1 MLYSLTV
8 ILWATALLSI
18 VYFYQKWTSYKAF
31 RAAALQHGCKRPP
44 KYPHTEPFFGTDLLR
59 ERNKLKKEGR
69 LMRSLGAHYELLG
82 KTYQERFFDLTIINT
97 KEARNIQ
104 QVTALGFNDYSKASL
119 AGANPMFGNGILN
132 QEGAVWKHSRGL
144 VKPTFARSEI
154 ADVAMFEFH
163 FERFLG
169 GIPRD
174 GTTIDLQ
181 LPIHKLFLDA
191 ASEFIL
197 GQSMDSQLPDDPN
210 DSAGYLK
217 AFNDGLG
224 EIAKRATIGKLS
236 PMIFF
241 FDKKYKRAY
250 EKLHSY
256 VDVDVKRALEATSP
270 KNLQK
275 MGDEEKQT
283 RYILLHEMAK
293 QVRDPIELRFQILHV
308 FIAAR
313 ATTSIL
319 MANIIFNLARHP
331 HIWAKLR
338 EQSLELGNQPLTF
351 ELLKSLTFFR
361 HVIHETLRLTGP
373 SGRTRRQAIRN
384 TILPVGGG
392 HDGKAPVF
400 VEKGTMVALDLYSL
414 HHDKDIWGE
423 DAFEFNPHRWEGKK
437 PMWEFTPF
445 LGGPRMCPAQQQVL
459 TQSVYFL
466 VRMTKEFVKIENRD
480 EVLEYVETARG
491 TVESRNGVKVAFFS
505 S

>member
-1 MLYSLTV
+1 M
-8 ILWATALLSI
+8 
-18 VYFYQKWTSYKAF
+18 K
-31 RAAALQHGCKRPP
+31 
-44 KYPHTEPFFGTDLLR
+44 
-59 ERNKLKKEGR
+59 
-69 LMRSLGAHYELLG
+69 SLGSHYQRLG
-82 KTYQERFFDLTIINT
+82 KTYQEKFFDLTIINT
-97 KEARNIQ
+97 MEARNIQ

-119 AGANPMFGNGILN
+119 GDANPMFGYGILN
-132 QEGAVWKHSRGL
+132 QEGAVWKHSRNL

-163 FERFLG
+163 FERFLE
-169 GIPRD
+169 GIPRN
-174 GTTIDLQ
+174 GNTVDLQ
-181 LPIHKLFLDA
+181 QPIHKLVCIHNAFQLGSLLITVNQFLDV

-197 GQSMDSQLPDDPN
+197 GQSMDSQLSDDPY
-210 DSAGYLK
+210 DSAGFLK

-224 EIAKRATIGKLS
+224 EITKRATFGKLS
-236 PMIFF
+236 RIIFF
-241 FDKKYKRAY
+241 FDQKYKQAY
-250 EKLHSY
+250 TKLHSY
-256 VDVDVKRALEATSP
+256 IDVHVQRALEATSP
-270 KNLQK
+270 ETLEKND
-275 MGDEEKQT
+275 DEGKQT

-293 QVRDPIELRFQILHV
+293 QERDPIELRFQILHV
-308 FIAAR
+308 FIASR

-319 MANIIFNLARHP
+319 MANMIFNLARNP
-331 HIWAKLR
+331 HIWTELR
-338 EQSLELGNQPLTF
+338 KQSLALGDQPLTF

-373 SGRTRRQAIRN
+373 TGRTRRQAMKN

-392 HDGKAPVF
+392 TDGKAPVF

-414 HHDKDIWGE
+414 HHDKDIWGD

-437 PMWEFTPF
+437 PMWEFIPF

-466 VRMTKEFVKIENRD
+466 VKLTREFVRIENRD

-491 TVESRNGVKVAFFS
+491 TVESRNGVKVALFS